1 MTRPHPAQI
10 SLNLHMQRHPAS
22 TSSTSNRWAWMGAGL
37 GCVLAVITQA
47 PAHWLTQAIE
57 QASNERVLLPDPQGT
72 VWNGSAQWVLNEGPL
87 NIATSANLVR
97 PASTTSLPTRVTWQ
111 LGPRIDV
118 ANLRLAF
125 SATLA
130 SACCTPQPVRID
142 VSPLWRGVRV
152 QVSDHTSNWPAS
164 WLVGLG
170 APWNTIQPEGQM
182 QLHTT
187 QLQWTYQ
194 AGKALSP
201 AQNHGHLQGQAELQ
215 MQKLSTRLSTLRP
228 LGTYRV
234 RVQGGDTMTLTL
246 DTLEGSLLLQGTG
259 QLHNGRVRF
268 TGEASAAP
276 DAEAALSNLLNIL
289 GQRQG
294 AKSILKMG

>member
-1 MTRPHPAQI
+1 MP
-10 SLNLHMQRHPAS
+10 RHPTIAS
-22 TSSTSNRWAWMGAGL
+22 NTSTRWAWIGAGL
-37 GCVLAVITQA
+37 GLTLAFITQA
-47 PAHWLTQAIE
+47 PAYWLTRAIE
-57 QASNERVLLPDPQGT
+57 QASGERVLLPDAQGT

-87 NIATSANLVR
+87 NIAAADNLAR

-111 LGPRIDV
+111 LGPRLDI
-118 ANLRLAF
+118 ANGRLTL
-125 SATLA
+125 SATIA
-130 SACCTPQPVRID
+130 SACCTPQPVRVD
-142 VSPLWRGVRV
+142 VSPLWRGLRV
-152 QVSDHTSNWPAS
+152 QASDHTSNWPAS

-182 QLHTT
+182 QLRTT
-187 QLQWTYQ
+187 QLQWTHQ
-194 AGKALSP
+194 AGKE
-201 AQNHGHLQGQAELQ
+201 QLQGLAELQ
-215 MQKLSTRLSTLRP
+215 MQQLSTRLSTLRP

-234 RVQGGDTMTLTL
+234 RVQGGDAMAITL
-246 DTLEGSLLLQGTG
+246 DTLEGSLLLQGSG

-268 TGEASAAP
+268 SGEASAAP

>member
-1 MTRPHPAQI
+1 MP
-10 SLNLHMQRHPAS
+10 RHPNSTQPTAS
-22 TSSTSNRWAWMGAGL
+22 IRWAWTGAGL
-37 GCVLAVITQA
+37 GLVLALITQA
-47 PAHWLTQAIE
+47 PAHWLTLAIE
-57 QASNERVLLPDPQGT
+57 QASGQHMLLQDPQGT

-87 NIATSANLVR
+87 NNAAN
-97 PASTTSLPTRVTWQ
+97 TTSLPTRVTWQ
-111 LGPRIDV
+111 LGPRMDWAHV
-118 ANLRLAF
+118 RPTL
-125 SATLA
+125 SATVA
-130 SACCTPQPVRID
+130 SACCTPQPVRVD
-142 VSPLWRGVRV
+142 VSPMWRGVRV
-152 QVSDHTSNWPAS
+152 QVSDHTSHWPAS

-187 QLQWTYQ
+187 QLQWSQQ
-194 AGKALSP
+194 AGVE
-201 AQNHGHLQGQAELQ
+201 QLQGQAELQ
-215 MQKLSTRLSTLRP
+215 LQHLSTRLSTLRP

-234 RVQGGDTMTLTL
+234 RVQGGDAVALTL
-246 DTLEGSLLLQGTG
+246 DTLEGSLQLTGSG

-268 TGEASAAP
+268 NGEASAVP

>member
-1 MTRPHPAQI
+1 
-10 SLNLHMQRHPAS
+10 MQRHNA
-22 TSSTSNRWAWMGAGL
+22 TNSSTSTRWAWMGAALGL
-37 GCVLAVITQA
+37 GLAFITQA
-47 PAHWLTQAIE
+47 PAHWLTRAIE
-57 QASNERVLLPDPQGT
+57 QASGERVLLPDAQGT

-87 NIATSANLVR
+87 NIAASANLAR
-97 PASTTSLPTRVTWQ
+97 PASTTSLPTRLTWQ
-111 LGPRIDV
+111 LGPRFDL
-118 ANLRLAF
+118 ANLRLVF

-130 SACCTPQPVRID
+130 SACCTPQPVRVD

-187 QLQWTYQ
+187 QLQWSHQ
-194 AGKALSP
+194 AGR
-201 AQNHGHLQGQAELQ
+201 AQGQGQNEGHLQGQAELQ
-215 MQKLSTRLSTLRP
+215 MQQLSTRLSTLRP

-234 RVQGGDTMTLTL
+234 RVQGGDVMAITL

-268 TGEASAAP
+268 SGEASAAP

>member
-1 MTRPHPAQI
+1 
-10 SLNLHMQRHPAS
+10 
-22 TSSTSNRWAWMGAGL
+22 MGAGL
-37 GCVLAVITQA
+37 GLALAFITQA
-47 PAHWLTQAIE
+47 PAHWLTRAIE
-57 QASNERVLLPDPQGT
+57 QASGERVLLPDAQGT

-87 NIATSANLVR
+87 NMAASPNMAR

-111 LGPRIDV
+111 LGPRLDF
-118 ANLRLAF
+118 ANWRLTL
-125 SATLA
+125 SATIA
-130 SACCTPQPVRID
+130 SACCTPQPVRVD
-142 VSPLWRGVRV
+142 VSPLWRGLRV
-152 QVSDHTSNWPAS
+152 QASDHTSNWPAS

-182 QLHTT
+182 QLHTS
-187 QLQWTYQ
+187 QLQWTHQ
-194 AGKALSP
+194 AGKE
-201 AQNHGHLQGQAELQ
+201 QLQGLAELQ
-215 MQKLSTRLSTLRP
+215 MQQLSTRLSTLRP

-234 RVQGGDTMTLTL
+234 RIQGGDAMAITL
-246 DTLEGSLLLQGTG
+246 DTLEGNLLLQGTG

-268 TGEASAAP
+268 SGEASAAP